1 MHPISRNC
9 SLISGILIV
18 LFSITIL
25 LINYNFFHFKG
36 NNYLP
41 EGVYPA
47 GISLAL
53 TLVGVRLFLN
63 KDHYISQLTQAI
75 LSLFLVMCV
84 IALLTNAVQFT
95 PFAPIDKY
103 LIDID
108 HLFGI
113 DVPTIVAWT
122 LKYPWVQYALVQI
135 YDSLPFQMAILPILV
150 AISGHFHIL
159 RTYFCLMLLS
169 ALIGFVFYYFFPTT
183 APASNFISS
192 DFSVLQHATGLKF
205 SEIHKHLQPSTI
217 EGGMIALPS
226 FHTIWAWFCVYLVRH
241 WFWVF
246 AVILPVNLLLILSCV
261 LLGWHYM
268 IDIAGALIVILLTHG
283 IQRCLAKKTS

>member
-18 LFSITIL
+18 LFSIATL
-25 LINYNFFHFKG
+25 LINYHFFHFKG

-41 EGVYPA
+41 EGAWPA
-47 GISLAL
+47 GFSLVL
-53 TLVGVRLFLN
+53 TLVGVRLFLD
-63 KDHYISQLTQAI
+63 KDHYISKLTQAI
-75 LSLFLVMCV
+75 LSLYLVMCV

-103 LIDID
+103 LIKID

-150 AISGHFHIL
+150 AISGQFHIL
-159 RTYFCLMLLS
+159 RAYFCLMLVS

-183 APASNFISS
+183 APATNFISS

-205 SEIHKHLQPSTI
+205 SEIHNHLVPSTI

-241 WFWVF
+241 WFLLF
-246 AVILPVNLLLILSCV
+246 AIILPVNLLLVLSCV

-268 IDIAGALIVILLTHG
+268 IDIAGALIVILITHG
-283 IQRCLAKKTS
+283 IQHCLAKRN

>member
-1 MHPISRNC
+1 MPPLSRNC
-9 SLISGILIV
+9 SIISGILIV
-18 LFSITIL
+18 LFSIAIL
-25 LINYNFFHFKG
+25 LVNQLFFQYKG

-41 EGVYPA
+41 EGVYAA
-47 GISLAL
+47 GFSLVL
-53 TLVGVRLFLN
+53 TLVGVRTFLE
-63 KDHYISQLTQAI
+63 KDHYIRELTQTI
-75 LSLFLVMCV
+75 LSLYLVMCV

-95 PFAPIDKY
+95 PFTPIDNY

-108 HLFGI
+108 HLFRI
-113 DVPTIVAWT
+113 DVSSIVPWT
-122 LKYPWVQYALVQI
+122 QKYPWFQYVLVQI

-150 AISGHFHIL
+150 GISGKFHIL
-159 RTYFCLMLLS
+159 REYFCLMLVS

-192 DFSVLQHATGLKF
+192 DFSILQHATGLKF
-205 SEIHKHLQPSTI
+205 SEIHNHLVPSTI

-226 FHTIWAWFCVYLVRH
+226 FHTIWAWFCLYLVRH

-246 AVILPVNLLLILSCV
+246 AIVLPVNLLLVLSCV

-268 IDIAGALIVILLTHG
+268 IDIAGAVIVILITHG
-283 IQRCLAKKTS
+283 IHHFLAKKN